1 MSPQELAE
9 EKHHARDVKHQE
21 EMGKTDDMVK
31 STPIIFVL
39 TAWCVVGLPLA
50 WGIYKTLGNVSK
62 FFV

>member
-1 MSPQELAE
+1 
-9 EKHHARDVKHQE
+9 
-21 EMGKTDDMVK
+21 MGETADMVK
-31 STPIIFVL
+31 STPLIFVL